1 MVRSKGGGSHLRAR
15 ASEPSSLGLVL
26 VTCARSGSPDPASG
40 GTTGGRTFSGVGAPG
55 TPELTGDE
63 VEVGAAVGG
72 LGDGAT
78 DVGPLEAG
86 PFEVGPF
93 EVGRAG
99 AAAIGVGIA
108 ALVRKLVSIL
118 SKARGVT
125 LPSRLPVP
133 DPASEAFPVPIPIV
147 APWSVPHWEQTFDSD

>member
-1 MVRSKGGGSHLRAR
+1 MVRSKGGGSHLSAR
-15 ASEPSSLGLVL
+15 ASEPSSLVLVL

-40 GTTGGRTFSGVGAPG
+40 GTTGGRTFAGVGAPG

-63 VEVGAAVGG
+63 VEGGAAVGG
-72 LGDGAT
+72 LGYGAT

-147 APWSVPHWEQTFDSD
+147 

>member
-40 GTTGGRTFSGVGAPG
+40 GTTGGRTFSGVAAPG
-55 TPELTGDE
+55 KAELIGDE
-63 VEVGAAVGG
+63 VGVGAGVGG
-72 LGDGAT
+72 LGGGAT
-78 DVGPLEAG
+78 
-86 PFEVGPF
+86 EVGPF
-93 EVGRAG
+93 EVGTAG

-125 LPSRLPVP
+125 LPSTLPVP
-133 DPASEAFPVPIPIV
+133 DPTSEAVPVPIPIV
-147 APWSVPHWEQTFDSD
+147 APCSVPHWEQTFDSD